1 MRFMFGALNM
11 NMQLVARNSE
21 CVLSH
26 CFHLPCLCSSRLVLS
41 CIVNGISHQVDGR
54 WIRTLIGLPCSVSR
68 VGACKT

>member
-26 CFHLPCLCSSRLVLS
+26 CFHLPCLCS
-41 CIVNGISHQVDGR
+41 CIVKGISHQVDGR
-54 WIRTLIGLPCSVSR
+54 RIRTLIGLPFSVSH
-68 VGACKT
+68 VGAC